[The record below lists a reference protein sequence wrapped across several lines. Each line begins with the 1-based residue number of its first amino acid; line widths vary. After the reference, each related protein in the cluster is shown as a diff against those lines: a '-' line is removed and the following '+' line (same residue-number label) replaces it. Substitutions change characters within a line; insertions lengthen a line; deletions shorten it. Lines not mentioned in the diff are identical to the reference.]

1 MKSNETTHHL
11 YATVSS
17 WRYAC
22 DLPNHQK
29 SEERAEPRLHLDG
42 VINECTDFLEA
53 LPLGVCLV
61 CNEAEADLA
70 LLLPWQLDLIAAS
83 DEPPIPTSLEAVLT
97 VPEILLQD
105 LKDCLF
111 LMANSS
117 NCSVVVQLAVQ
128 ENLGRNSDNDVAER
142 SFSIV
147 KFGYVLEHER
157 KNI

>member
-1 MKSNETTHHL
+1 MKSSETAHCL

-22 DLPNHQK
+22 DLPNYQK
-29 SEERAEPRLHLDG
+29 IEERAEPRLHLDG

-61 CNEAEADLA
+61 CNEGEAGLA
-70 LLLPWQLDLIAAS
+70 LLVPWQLLIAAS
-83 DEPPIPTSLEAVLT
+83 DEPPLPTSLEAVLT
-97 VPEILLQD
+97 VPETSLRD
-105 LKDCLF
+105 LKDCL
-111 LMANSS
+111 LLTANSID
-117 NCSVVVQLAVQ
+117 CSVKITLSVQ
-128 ENLGRNSDNDVAER
+128 EIARRDSDNDVAER

-147 KFGYVLEHER
+147 DFGYVLEHER